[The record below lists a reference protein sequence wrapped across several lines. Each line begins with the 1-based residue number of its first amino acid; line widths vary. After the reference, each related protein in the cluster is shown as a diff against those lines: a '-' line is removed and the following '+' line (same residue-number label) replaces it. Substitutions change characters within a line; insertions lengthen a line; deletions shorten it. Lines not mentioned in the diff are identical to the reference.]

1 MSCTRG
7 TLCSW
12 IHIQV
17 SSAYDS
23 PTQNV
28 QHTPSAC
35 LFFGLWKIR
44 TGSTEEE
51 LGVSKE
57 KHGKIFAWHGIA
69 FGASEVFKL
78 MEWLRAW
85 NTAGWN
91 LLRPFVL
98 IVFEGL
104 FTNVADA
111 SLFIFTSIPPIPCTL
126 T

>member
-1 MSCTRG
+1 MGDS
-7 TLCSW
+7 LFMDS
-12 IHIQV
+12 H
-17 SSAYDS
+17 SSIFRIRLSHAKRA
-23 PTQNV
+23 T
-28 QHTPSAC
+28 HTFRLSVFRPLEISN
-35 LFFGLWKIR
+35 
-44 TGSTEEE
+44 
-51 LGVSKE
+51 GVYGGAWGGSKE

-91 LLRPFVL
+91 LLKPFVL

-104 FTNVADA
+104 FANAADA
-111 SLFIFTSIPPIPCTL
+111 SLFIFPSIPPIPCTL

>member
-1 MSCTRG
+1 MDSHSSIFHIR
-7 TLCSW
+7 LSHAKRA
-12 IHIQV
+12 IH
-17 SSAYDS
+17 
-23 PTQNV
+23 TFR
-28 QHTPSAC
+28 C

-78 MEWLRAW
+78 MEWLRMW

-104 FTNVADA
+104 FANAADA
-111 SLFIFTSIPPIPCTL
+111 SLFLFPSIPPIPCTL